1 MLSALYQA
9 FEKIMKQVK
18 DRDFSPNIVYE
29 NGNPAEYASIPL
41 ISFRKADRRDFPLS
55 QNFLN
60 LIMRKRISS
69 PASARN
75 Q

>member
-29 NGNPAEYASIPL
+29 NGNPAEYAL
-41 ISFRKADRRDFPLS
+41 HTAYFFRES
-55 QNFLN
+55 
-60 LIMRKRISS
+60 
-69 PASARN
+69 
-75 Q
+75 